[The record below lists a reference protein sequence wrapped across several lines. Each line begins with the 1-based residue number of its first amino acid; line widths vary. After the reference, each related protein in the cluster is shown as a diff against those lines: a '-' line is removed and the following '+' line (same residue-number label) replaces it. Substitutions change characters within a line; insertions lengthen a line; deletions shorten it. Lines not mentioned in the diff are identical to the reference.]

1 MSNSKKVLA
10 QVISSKVVYRGPV
23 FHVTTDYVRE
33 PGGIT
38 ARRDV
43 VRHTGSVVIMPVRR
57 RRGRLEVLLVRQYR
71 HAARRALWELAAG
84 RIDAGESEPAAARR
98 ELAEETGLAAR
109 RWKRVLFFYPSPGFL
124 DETMAIYL
132 AQGLRHGDAQP
143 EEDEV
148 IEQRFWPLAE
158 AVEMVMRGR
167 IRDGKTIAGLL
178 WLVQKKTGS
187 RSDLR

>member
-1 MSNSKKVLA
+1 MAKFKRTGAVRA
-10 QVISSKVVYRGPV
+10 RVVSSRSAYRGPV

-57 RRGRLEVLLVRQYR
+57 RSGKTEVLLVRQYR
-71 HAARRALWELAAG
+71 HAAQQYLWELAAG

-98 ELAEETGLAAR
+98 ELAEETGLKAR
-109 RWKRVLFFYPSPGFL
+109 RWTRVLRFYPSPGFL
-124 DETMAIYL
+124 DETMALYL
-132 AQGLRHGDAQP
+132 AEGLTHGQAKP
-143 EEDEV
+143 EDDEV
-148 IEQRFWPLAE
+148 IEQRFWPLRR
-158 AVEMVMRGR
+158 AVAMAMRGR

-178 WLVQKKTGS
+178 WLAQKKT
-187 RSDLR
+187 R